1 MGKKA
6 DKQQTV
12 AKIKI
17 PVKDLIE
24 FSNLVTLPGT
34 LTVEDETKRKRA
46 DLFPEFEGV
55 AKDGKI
61 KVIMANKTSNV
72 YTQLTYNAEVLQ
84 SGDVWCGHNG
94 KLAEYASAMKVD
106 GDVVVEFDKT
116 ILLKTTD
123 VTVKMRNVSKESLQY
138 PAAARSISEK
148 FVMTGDVWKYKA
160 PDGTEKEM
168 TTRFRI
174 NIADLKPI
182 VGDGSIMDQVYYPFT
197 VVKDGQKTIIV
208 VQAKNDFDSIERK
221 IAPIEANA
229 GEFSTD
235 YQVGIDSVLLNL
247 SGEVTIRAGSGT
259 PMIISAEGDKFK
271 MLIFIAPRVKD
282 TESQITDEMF
292 AGMDNDG
299 VDVTP
304 TPTTIVEDNATEGG
318 TNSEGGGESD
328 DFI

>member
-1 MGKKA
+1 MGKKE
-6 DKQQTV
+6 KQAMI
-12 AKIKI
+12 AKVKI

-55 AKDGKI
+55 AKEGKI
-61 KVIMANKTSNV
+61 RVVMANKTSNV

-106 GDVVVEFDKT
+106 GDVVIEFDKT

-123 VTVKMRNVSKESLQY
+123 VTVKMRNVSRESLQY
-138 PAAARSISEK
+138 PAAARSINEK

-160 PDGTEKEM
+160 PDGTEKDM
-168 TTRFRI
+168 DTRFRI
-174 NIADLKPI
+174 NVADLKLI
-182 VGDGSIMDQVYYPFT
+182 VSDGSIMDQVYYPFT
-197 VVKDGQKTIIV
+197 VVKEGAKSIIV
-208 VQAKNDFDSIERK
+208 VQAKNDFDSIERR
-221 IAPIEANA
+221 ISPIDANA

-247 SGEVTIRAGSGT
+247 AGEITIRAGKGT
-259 PMIISAEGDKFK
+259 PMAITAEGDKFK

-292 AGMDNDG
+292 AGMDSDG

-304 TPTTIVEDNATEGG
+304 TPTTVVEDSEG
-318 TNSEGGGESD
+318 TEGGGETD
-328 DFI
+328 DFV